1 MSETELEAA
10 NKEIARLKGLINR
23 YDSKDFVKREAVVIA
38 GPLKVAAYRVR
49 DPETQEWSSIQFH
62 MTYDNIVL
70 GMLSEESAKL
80 FARFINDTLPDAGLA
95 HSAERLASNQEATG
109 S

>member
-1 MSETELEAA
+1 MSDLSDTFENDKDLKLEAA
-10 NKEIARLKGLINR
+10 NKEVARLKSLINR
-23 YDSKDFVKREAVVIA
+23 YDTHDFVKRESVIIA

-49 DPETQEWSSIQFH
+49 DPETLEWSPIHFH

-80 FARFINDTLPDAGLA
+80 FARFINDTL
-95 HSAERLASNQEATG
+95 ENKRI
-109 S
+109 